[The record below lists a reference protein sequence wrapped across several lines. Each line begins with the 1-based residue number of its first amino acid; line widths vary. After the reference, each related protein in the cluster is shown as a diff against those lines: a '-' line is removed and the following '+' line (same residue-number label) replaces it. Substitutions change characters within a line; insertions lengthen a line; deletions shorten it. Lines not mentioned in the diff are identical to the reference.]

1 MCAAAIVLLAA
12 VLRFWAL
19 DTGLPHPLTR
29 PDEEVV
35 IEMTA
40 RVARGEALAWGI
52 YPPSYIHFMWAWTA
66 AGVALAQAVGAVPP
80 GAYGD
85 IVRDH
90 PEHALL
96 VARALSAIAGTL
108 VVLLLMV
115 LARRELGTTAALVAG
130 VLLATSFLHA
140 RDSHAVKP
148 DTLLS
153 LGVVLALWTMLPLAR
168 AASVKRAL
176 LPGLIVGLATA
187 IKYPGV
193 LLAVP
198 LYVAA
203 VLGSRGE
210 PWWRRVVA
218 IPAMAGG
225 AVAALVFLA
234 ASPALLTDPKMR
246 GTIFLLVRT
255 LIPNAMPGSIAA
267 TTAASPADP
276 VTQLISPYTGP
287 WWKGLA
293 YHATFS
299 LRYGAGLLP
308 TLVLPVAIV
317 WGVVGRAPLTVL
329 ATVFAL
335 AYYVVIGLSPVNLAR
350 YVTPLLP
357 VVALLEAALLA
368 AIVRALAGRGAT
380 PAHAGDEVVA

>member
-1 MCAAAIVLLAA
+1 VCAAAIVLLAA

-19 DTGLPHPLTR
+19 DTGLPHPRTR

-35 IEMTA
+35 IELTT

-52 YPPSYIHFMWAWTA
+52 YPPAYIHFVWAWTA
-66 AGVALAQAVGAVPP
+66 TGLEVAQALGVAPP
-80 GAYGD
+80 GSYAD
-85 IVRDH
+85 IARDH

-108 VVLLLMV
+108 AVAVLMLV
-115 LARRELGTTAALVAG
+115 TRRELGTTTGLAAG

-153 LGVVLALWTMLPLAR
+153 LEVVIALCTMLPLVRR
-168 AASVKRAL
+168 ATIQRAL
-176 LPGLIVGLATA
+176 LPGLLVGLATA
-187 IKYPGV
+187 TKYPGV

-203 VLGSRGE
+203 VRGSRGA
-210 PWWRRVVA
+210 PWWRRLVPLPA
-218 IPAMAGG
+218 IAGG

-234 ASPALLTDPKMR
+234 SSPALLTDPQAR
-246 GTIFLLVRT
+246 STVVLLVRT
-255 LIPNAMPGSIAA
+255 LVPTAVPGSIAA
-267 TTAASPADP
+267 STPASSPGDAA
-276 VTQLISPYTGP
+276 QLISPYTGP
-287 WWKGLA
+287 WWKGLV
-293 YHATFS
+293 YHAVFS

-308 TLVLPVAIV
+308 TLVLPVAV
-317 WGVVGRAPLTVL
+317 LWGFLVRPPLLLL
-329 ATVFAL
+329 AAVFGVT
-335 AYYVVIGLSPVNLAR
+335 YYVVIGLSPVNLAR

-357 VVALLEAALLA
+357 LAAVLEGALLA
-368 AIVRALAGRGAT
+368 AAVQALARRGA
-380 PAHAGDEVVA
+380 A